1 MAASWSDSTSNAY
14 KPYSVALPAH
24 CTYNVYGCTDP
35 AAANYQ
41 SVVPTAAGNQWAVN
55 SDMCQY
61 AGCNDTDAMNWNS
74 QVSGPRSGPALP
86 SCPGRQGPH
95 GKRQGPSRKAPRA
108 RTHRWGEREAVAR
121 GAYGGWRLAAR
132 AHVC

>member
-14 KPYSVALPAH
+14 KPYSVALEAH
-24 CTYNVYGCTDP
+24 CTYNVYGCSDP
-35 AAANYQ
+35 TATNYQ
-41 SVVPTAAGNQWAVN
+41 AVVPTAAGNQWAVN

-61 AGCNDTDAMNWNS
+61 AGCNDTEAMNWNS

-86 SCPGRQGPH
+86 SCPGC
-95 GKRQGPSRKAPRA
+95 QGPSRKPHRA
-108 RTHRWGEREAVAR
+108 RIQRWGERGAVGR

-132 AHVC
+132 AHMC